1 MLRSIAGHNA
11 MTLRDRDQPSR
22 LADARSRLDGAVILG
37 GAHGSL
43 AVARSLGRR
52 GVPVWLVTHDHPIA
66 KYSRYVAHSFDWP
79 GPSSEGAARWL
90 VDLAADFRLD
100 RWVLFAGGD
109 EEVRLVAQQ
118 RAMLEQAY
126 RVVTPPWDI
135 VRVACDKR
143 LTDEHARAVGVDSP
157 WTRYPRDREE
167 AAALDCRF
175 PVILKPRIHRGCNA
189 FVAAKAWRVDDR
201 AALLSR
207 YDAAA
212 ALVGPDAIAVQEL
225 ISGGGDV
232 QFSYAA
238 LWSEGAPVA
247 SLVARRS
254 RQYPVD
260 FGFTST
266 LVETIERP
274 AIEEAAS
281 RFLLPL
287 RFSGLVELEF
297 KYDARDSR
305 YKLLDVNPRLWTWIA
320 LAGAAGVDL
329 PWMQWRLA
337 HGQSV
342 APARGLAGVRWAHA
356 SRDIVSAVQQMASG
370 VLAPRDYFASP
381 RSTTFAAFAADDPLP
396 GILDLPVLAARVI
409 RRRFLSQARR
419 LVDKES
425 R

>member
-11 MTLRDRDQPSR
+11 MTLRGRDRASR
-22 LADARSRLDGAVILG
+22 LANARSNVDGAVILG

-52 GVPVWLVTHDHPIA
+52 GVPVWFVTHDHPIA
-66 KYSRYVAHSFDWP
+66 KYSRYVARSFDWA

-90 VDLAADFRLD
+90 VDFAADHRLD

-109 EEVRLVAQQ
+109 EEVRLVAQE
-118 RAMLEQAY
+118 RAPLERAY
-126 RVVTPPWDI
+126 RVVTPPWEI
-135 VRVACDKR
+135 TRVACDKR

-157 WTRYPRDREE
+157 WSRYPHGRDEV
-167 AAALDCRF
+167 AALDCRF
-175 PVILKPRIHRGCNA
+175 PVILKPRVHRGCNA
-189 FVAAKAWRVDDR
+189 FVAAKAWRVDNR
-201 AALLSR
+201 AALLRR
-207 YDAAA
+207 YDEAA

-225 ISGGGDV
+225 IPGGGDV

-238 LWSEGAPVA
+238 VWSEGAPVA
-247 SLVARRS
+247 SLVARRT

-266 LVETIERP
+266 LVETIDER

-281 RFLLPL
+281 RFLIAL

-337 HGQSV
+337 HGQPV
-342 APARGLAGVRWAHA
+342 ARARGLAGVRWTHA
-356 SRDIVSAVQQMASG
+356 SRDIVSAVQQMVSG
-370 VLAPRDYFASP
+370 ALAPRDYWASP

-396 GILDLPVLAARVI
+396 GVLDLPVLAARVLQ
-409 RRRFLSQARR
+409 RRFH
-419 LVDKES
+419 K
-425 R
+425 